1 MELGLVVVVLLVA
14 GGIVVGSVVVQQ
26 RRTQAMR
33 AAAAALG
40 LRFEG
45 RWTELRITGLGAH
58 SLFCTG
64 SRRSVQNA
72 MTGSVRG
79 VELAVIDYD
88 YTVGSGKSRRT
99 LAQTVC
105 WLRIPDARLPT
116 FVLRPERLFDKI
128 GAAFGAQD
136 IDFEGHPEF
145 SRRYLLRGQDEP
157 AVRRVFAPPV
167 LTHFETH
174 EASVEAFVDKLIVY
188 DPDTY
193 VAPTALAELVER
205 ALEIRELFATRS
217 A

>member
-1 MELGLVVVVLLVA
+1 MELGLVAVVLLVA
-14 GGIVVGSVVVQQ
+14 GGIVAGGIVVQR

-45 RWTELRITGLGAH
+45 WWPELRIAKLGAH
-58 SLFCTG
+58 SLFCIVG
-64 SRRSVQNA
+64 RRRVQNA

-79 VELAVIDYD
+79 VELAVFDYD
-88 YTVGSGKSRRT
+88 YTVGAGKSRRT
-99 LAQTVC
+99 FAQTVC
-105 WLRIPDARLPT
+105 WLRIPDAQLPT
-116 FVLRPERLFDKI
+116 FALRPEGVFDRV

-136 IDFEGHPEF
+136 IDFETHPEF
-145 SRRYLLRGQDEP
+145 SRRHVLRGQDEP
-157 AVRRVFAPPV
+157 AVRRVFTPHV
-167 LTHFETH
+167 LTHFESR